1 MLAPHNVTSTLRMM
15 SDAQLAQ
22 YAQMHQNDPY
32 IFPLA
37 FQESQDRKNMRA
49 QQMAKQ
55 TGQAQ
60 PPVNQQDL
68 AQMMPQRP
76 APIPQAAQAAPQAA
90 PQALPEEQGIG
101 TLPADN
107 LQKMAGGG
115 ITGEHHFDKGGSAYG
130 YTPLSKEDLPTNPTA
145 EEINQYTGAL
155 RAGAEAAAAPE
166 QAKTAQLF
174 DPYIQKLQA
183 KQADI
188 EDRKA
193 TNTQMALL
201 QAGLGML
208 GGTSPYAF
216 QNIAAGGKEGVAAY
230 VSGKKAIED
239 SQDALDHSQFLA
251 EQAKSAALKGD
262 VKDQIALQNAA
273 QSSMMAGKH
282 LQLAGISALNT
293 SQAKAGELAAQ
304 KEKNAIDF
312 QKAQNEADYR
322 SQYLG
327 ILGASKPTEQDK
339 KLETVMSRVNSDP
352 VIKQLSEQLKP
363 GVGTVQ
369 PGTQEYNDLLTRI
382 HKKSVPYYIDA
393 GLPAPTMAEL
403 DTIMQSQPKQSFGD
417 KVKNAFA
424 STVSLIP
431 GFGPQQTAAPVVP
444 SAQPGLP
451 AGIPGATPKGPL
463 PPGFDPNNPAGQAS
477 GWSIKPIGQ

>member
-68 AQMMPQRP
+68 SQMMPQRP
-76 APIPQAAQAAPQAA
+76 APMPQAAQAAPQAA

-115 ITGEHHFDKGGSAYG
+115 ITGEQHFDKGGSAYG

-145 EEINQYTGAL
+145 EEINQYASAL
-155 RAGAEAAAAPE
+155 RTSAEAAAAPD
-166 QAKTAQLF
+166 QAKTSALF

-230 VSGKKAIED
+230 VSGKKAIQD

-251 EQAKSAALKGD
+251 EQAKNAALKGD
-262 VKDQIALQNAA
+262 VHDQVALQNAA
-273 QSSMMAGKH
+273 QSSM
-282 LQLAGISALNT
+282 LAGRQLGLAGLAAFST
-293 SQAKAGELAAQ
+293 SQAKAGELSAQ

-451 AGIPGATPKGPL
+451 AGIPGATPRGPL
-463 PPGFDPNNPAGQAS
+463 PPGLDPNNLSGQAG
-477 GWSIKPIGQ
+477 GWSIKPIQ